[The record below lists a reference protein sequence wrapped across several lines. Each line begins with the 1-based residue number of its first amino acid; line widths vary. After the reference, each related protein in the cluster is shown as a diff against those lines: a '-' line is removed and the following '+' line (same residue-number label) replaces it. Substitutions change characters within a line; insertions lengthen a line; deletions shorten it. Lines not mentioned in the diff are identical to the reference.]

1 MKWNM
6 IRAKNT
12 SITWYKHSI
21 STILQHPRAQSDG
34 GSRRRTGHHSA
45 AQPKLWS
52 HTGMLSVLR
61 AVLGLRSLIQ
71 KKRNCFLSAIHAV
84 VSQMNFYCNLDI
96 KRQVSVINSTAKDS
110 NDVTQKDAHL
120 SKQQIWNY
128 KSIHTIKLFC
138 FMEITLK
145 KGIFHLF
152 CILLTLL

>member
-1 MKWNM
+1 MSNDPGRTKQIVAQPKQYCIVKLIGTVMKWNM

-71 KKRNCFLSAIHAV
+71 KKR
-84 VSQMNFYCNLDI
+84 Y
-96 KRQVSVINSTAKDS
+96 
-110 NDVTQKDAHL
+110 
-120 SKQQIWNY
+120 
-128 KSIHTIKLFC
+128 
-138 FMEITLK
+138 
-145 KGIFHLF
+145 
-152 CILLTLL
+152 